1 MLWLTEM
8 LQKYPELAVFAA
20 IGIGYWV
27 GVWRIGSFS
36 FGGVTGALMTGMLI
50 GWLFN
55 VPVSGPAKSLVFLL
69 FLFGVGYEVGPRF
82 FTALKGDG
90 WRFSV
95 IGVFVPVIGLLTAW
109 AVASYLKLDP
119 GFSAGLVSGALT
131 QSPTM
136 GTASD
141 AISALNIS
149 AELKGKYLAHIGV
162 ADALCYMFGALGII
176 LFCGQLAP
184 RLLKVDLEKEAL
196 ALEAKFGM
204 QRSSGGGYV
213 SAWQPHETRAY
224 LVPENGAVVGMTPM
238 QAERLLPDA
247 RLYLHRIR
255 RDGELIEASDSLT
268 LQAGDVVA
276 VTGRREVL
284 AGVLDD
290 RADEV
295 DDRELLS
302 IPLVTYDVFV
312 TNKMYDGQTLQA
324 LVSSDAVR
332 GVFLRK
338 IMRRSVEIPIGLQTV
353 IERGDTLVITGA
365 EPVIIA
371 AAKEFGEVI
380 QPTDITDFV
389 AVGFAIFIGALI
401 GAALSFN
408 IGGVIV
414 SIGTSIG
421 VLLAGIT
428 TGYIRSIRP
437 LFGRVPDEAIQFMK
451 SFGLAGFVAMA
462 GIAAGP
468 HFVTAVKEQGIG
480 LLLGG
485 AIVTLVPLLVGLW
498 FGLKVMKINPLLLLG
513 ALAGAQ
519 TFTAALAAVQEKAKS
534 PIAVVGYSGAYPIG
548 QIVLTLWGT
557 VIVLLMAG

>member
-8 LQKYPELAVFAA
+8 LQKYPELAVFIAL
-20 IGIGYWV
+20 GIGYWI
-27 GVWRIGSFS
+27 GNRRIAGFS
-36 FGGVTGALMTGMLI
+36 FGGVTGSLLAGILV

-95 IGVFVPVIGLLTAW
+95 LGVFVPVIGLLTAW
-109 AVASYLKLDP
+109 AVAAYLQLDP
-119 GFSAGLVSGALT
+119 GFSAGMMSGALT
-131 QSPTM
+131 QSPAM

-141 AISALNIS
+141 AVSTLNIA
-149 AELKGKYLAHIGV
+149 AELKTKYLAHIGV
-162 ADALCYMFGALGII
+162 ADALCYVFGALGVII
-176 LFCGQLAP
+176 FCAELAP

-204 QRSSGGGYV
+204 QRNAGGYV

-224 LVPENGAVVGMTPM
+224 LIPEGGAVIGMTPA
-238 QAERLLPDA
+238 QAEKLLPDA
-247 RLYLHRIR
+247 RLYMHRIR
-255 RDGELIEASDSLT
+255 RNGQMIEADDALR

-284 AGVLDD
+284 ATVLND

-295 DDRELLS
+295 EDRVLLS

-312 TNKMYDGQTLQA
+312 TNRMFDGVTLGA
-324 LVSSDAVR
+324 LVNSDTVR

-338 IMRRSVEIPIGLQTV
+338 IMRRNVEIPIGLQTV

-371 AAKEFGEVI
+371 AAKEFGEVV
-380 QPTDITDFV
+380 QPTDVTDFV
-389 AVGFAIFIGALI
+389 AVGLAIFIGALV
-401 GAALSFN
+401 GTALS
-408 IGGVIV
+408 ITVGGVIISV
-414 SIGTSIG
+414 GTSVG
-421 VLLAGIT
+421 VLLAGIM

-462 GIAAGP
+462 GLAAGP
-468 HFVTAVKEQGIG
+468 HFATAVKEAGVS
-480 LLLGG
+480 LLIGG
-485 AIVTLVPLLVGLW
+485 AIVTLVPMVAGLW
-498 FGLKVMKINPLLLLG
+498 FGLKVLKLNPLLLLG
-513 ALAGAQ
+513 ALTGAQ
-519 TFTAALAAVQEKAKS
+519 TFTAALAAVQDKSKS
-534 PIAVVGYSGAYPIG
+534 PVAVIGYSGAYPVA

-557 VIVLLMAG
+557 VIVLLMS